1 MHQIVASREENPYQ
15 RAQTSRLSW
24 PSVGTDDGDSKWR
37 KRASRLLEGVN
48 DEHVVNIYKDQ
59 VKGRV
64 EEVKATVKEATGK
77 LVGDKTLEA
86 KGNIEKNLGKVQSKL
101 GDLKEEVRDSKK

>member
-1 MHQIVASREENPYQ
+1 M
-15 RAQTSRLSW
+15 
-24 PSVGTDDGDSKWR
+24 
-37 KRASRLLEGVN
+37 
-48 DEHVVNIYKDQ
+48 NINKDQ

-64 EEVKATVKEATGK
+64 EEVKGTIKEATGK

-101 GDLKEEVRDSKK
+101 GDVKQGIQESAK